1 MTGAGGRAPPAR
13 RIAKERQMKVKK
25 KRIFGLIA
33 CLAFCCFSACG
44 RQALPQGSSPA
55 QTAGPERLLH
65 TGAAPFHMVSTV
77 DITSYGSGNEKG
89 FYEVFEN
96 EDHSKNIM
104 YTDYETQKQI
114 YLCAQPNCT
123 HQDERCTSWVAPQE
137 EIVTPVVLDENL
149 LLVHNSTEVA
159 PYIEILNLDGTDKK
173 LLYQFAA
180 NTEIVNGIAYNGQ
193 AIALMTRQY
202 DNTDPAAVKVRFALV
217 GIRLADQQAA
227 ELYAY
232 EPQEGNVTKAGS
244 GSIFLMGT
252 TADGFVCK
260 TILLQSYST
269 ESNDPETI
277 ADNMKAATRHEVFLI
292 PFDGT
297 APKAL
302 FAYQE
307 GQGFEMATG
316 QRLFL
321 LQAGDG
327 DAICVSEVDTA
338 TATKRV
344 IVPDLKQSNLASLF
358 DGHGMDDVG
367 IMGLV
372 NDQLMLNFEASSSFN
387 QHGDIEVIIRCV
399 SVDTVTRELQ
409 ENTLTNYYNA
419 TKVPVFVLAQAG
431 DYLLVQAEV
440 KNVKPAGQ
448 QVFTVE
454 RSLGLISKEDYL
466 ASKPNYKMIDSIRKA
481 G

>member
-1 MTGAGGRAPPAR
+1 M
-13 RIAKERQMKVKK
+13 KK
-25 KRIFGLIA
+25 KQMLSMVA
-33 CLAFCCFSACG
+33 CFVLCCFSACG
-44 RQALPQGSSPA
+44 KQALPAGGSPA
-55 QTAGPERLLH
+55 QTAGPEGILH
-65 TGAAPFHMVSTV
+65 TGTAPFHMASTV
-77 DITSYGSGNEKG
+77 DMTSYGSGNEKG

-96 EDHSKNIM
+96 EDRSKNIM
-104 YTDYETQKQI
+104 YIDYETQKQI

-123 HQDERCTSWVAPQE
+123 HQDERCTSWVAPQNE
-137 EIVTPVVLDENL
+137 LVTPVVLDENL
-149 LLVHNSTEVA
+149 LLVHNSTEAA

-232 EPQEGNVTKAGS
+232 EPQEGNMTKAGS
-244 GSIFLMGT
+244 ASIFLMGT

-260 TILLQSYST
+260 TVLLQNYST

-277 ADNMKAATRHEVFLI
+277 ANNMEAATRHEVFLI

-307 GQGFEMATG
+307 GQGFEMATD

-327 DAICVSEVDTA
+327 DALCVSEVDTA
-338 TATKRV
+338 TAAKKV
-344 IVPDLKQSNLASLF
+344 IVPDLKRSNLADIF
-358 DGHGMDDVG
+358 AGHKLEEIH

-372 NDQLMLNFEASSSFN
+372 NDQLMLNFESSSSYN
-387 QHGDIEVIIRCV
+387 QRGDIEVIIRCV
-399 SVDTVTRELQ
+399 SVDTVTGELQ

-419 TKVPVFVLAQAG
+419 TQVPVFVLAQAG
-431 DYLLVQAEV
+431 DYLLVRAEV
-440 KNVKPAGQ
+440 KNVKPTGL
-448 QVFTVE
+448 QVFVVE

-466 ASKPNYKMIDSIRKA
+466 ASKPSYKMIDSIRKA